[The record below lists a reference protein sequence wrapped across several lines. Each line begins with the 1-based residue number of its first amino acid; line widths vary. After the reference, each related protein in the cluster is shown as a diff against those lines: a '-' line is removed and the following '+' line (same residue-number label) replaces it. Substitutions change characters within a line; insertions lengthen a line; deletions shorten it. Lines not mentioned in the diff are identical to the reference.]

1 MSFLWKSSNGGAT
14 EKTLTLEEQQ
24 EKVRYYSAQLDLC
37 LVLLK
42 YLILSLFVVLFTEQI
57 DELRKQ
63 LGEPSSVAI
72 QGFLSDASVLRFLR
86 ARNWNVQKASKMLKA
101 AVKWRASYKP
111 EAISWVCLV

>member
-1 MSFLWKSSNGGAT
+1 MEVKQRWCNRENLDPRRTARESKILFCT
-14 EKTLTLEEQQ
+14 
-24 EKVRYYSAQLDLC
+24 VRSWLGC
-37 LVLLK
+37 TK
-42 YLILSLFVVLFTEQI
+42 YLILSPFVVLFTEQI

-72 QGFLSDASVLRFLR
+72 QGFLSDASILRFLR